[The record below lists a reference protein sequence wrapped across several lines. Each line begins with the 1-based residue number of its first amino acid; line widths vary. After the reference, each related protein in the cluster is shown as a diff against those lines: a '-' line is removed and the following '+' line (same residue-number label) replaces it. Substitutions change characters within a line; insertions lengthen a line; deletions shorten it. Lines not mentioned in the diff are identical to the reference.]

1 MKLNQDVKSKTWQ
14 VEQCYVRMER
24 GEAPSDDI
32 EQEWLKLLRNEVRRL
47 KDQENKAR
55 VSENF
60 CLCSHLG
67 NLIMKYNLESKYFKI
82 IFLNQGSSPPN
93 YFSVK

>member
-1 MKLNQDVKSKTWQ
+1 MKLNQEMKSKTWQ

-32 EQEWLKLLRNEVRRL
+32 EQEWFKLLRNEVRRL

-55 VSENF
+55 VS
-60 CLCSHLG
+60 G
-67 NLIMKYNLESKYFKI
+67 KI
-82 IFLNQGSSPPN
+82 PVYIHIQEM
-93 YFSVK
+93 

>member
-1 MKLNQDVKSKTWQ
+1 MAMKLNQEVKSKTLQ

-55 VSENF
+55 VS
-60 CLCSHLG
+60 G
-67 NLIMKYNLESKYFKI
+67 KI
-82 IFLNQGSSPPN
+82 PVYIHIQEM
-93 YFSVK
+93 

>member
-1 MKLNQDVKSKTWQ
+1 MKLDQEVKSKTLQ

-55 VSENF
+55 VS
-60 CLCSHLG
+60 G
-67 NLIMKYNLESKYFKI
+67 KI
-82 IFLNQGSSPPN
+82 PVYIHIQEM
-93 YFSVK
+93 

>member
-1 MKLNQDVKSKTWQ
+1 MKLNQEMKSKTWQ
-14 VEQCYVRMER
+14 VEQCYVCMER

-55 VSENF
+55 VS
-60 CLCSHLG
+60 G
-67 NLIMKYNLESKYFKI
+67 KI
-82 IFLNQGSSPPN
+82 PVYIHIQEM
-93 YFSVK
+93 

>member
-1 MKLNQDVKSKTWQ
+1 MKLNQEMKSKTWQ

-55 VSENF
+55 VS
-60 CLCSHLG
+60 G
-67 NLIMKYNLESKYFKI
+67 KI
-82 IFLNQGSSPPN
+82 PVYIHIQEM
-93 YFSVK
+93 